1 MTSRDEFC
9 KLNIDPIGKYEGDF
23 MKKLITLLVLL
34 VLMVGCANQPNPPV
48 NVDIED
54 IVSAIK
60 DEYKDDYAPSM
71 EYDEDYMVERL
82 GIEKAWVEA
91 FFGEGPMFSMSSDE
105 FIIIKASAGNVDKV
119 LAAMQEYQR
128 YLKEE
133 SFQYPMNM
141 PRVQNAELVSNGDYV
156 AFILVGAFFEYPS
169 DGSEWN
175 EQDEIDFI
183 KAQFKRGVDVFNSFF
198 E

>member
-1 MTSRDEFC
+1 
-9 KLNIDPIGKYEGDF
+9 
-23 MKKLITLLVLL
+23 MKKGLMSLFVLALLA
-34 VLMVGCANQPNPPV
+34 GCANGPKEPV
-48 NVDIED
+48 VDVDIAD
-54 IVSAIK
+54 IVAAIK

>member
-34 VLMVGCANQPNPPV
+34 VLMVGCANQPTPPV

-82 GIEKAWVEA
+82 GIQKAWVEA
-91 FFGEGPMFSMSSDE
+91 FFGEGPLFSMSSDE

-156 AFILVGAFFEYPS
+156 AFILVGAFFEYPN
-169 DGSEWN
+169 DGSEWD
-175 EQDEIDFI
+175 EKDEIDFI